1 MMKSRKNEFKIN
13 EYSTVIY
20 FEEGIEKENVR
31 ALAIIN
37 DLRSFAEV
45 IAYYPEDIAQNSF
58 SAEIIKKEGF
68 KIRFKSRCTMEELR
82 LLFTKNTCFE
92 EISNGRRV
100 FHGRAD

>member
-1 MMKSRKNEFKIN
+1 MMKAKKNEVKIN

-20 FEEGIEKENVR
+20 FEEGVEKENVR

-37 DLRSFAEV
+37 DLRSYAEIV
-45 IAYYPEDIAQNSF
+45 DYYPEDIARNSF

-68 KIRFKSRCTMEELR
+68 KIKFKSKCTMEELR
-82 LLFTKNTCFE
+82 LLFTKNIYFE

-100 FHGRAD
+100 FNGRAD